1 MKVVVSVVVLGCI
14 SSCLWTV
21 SAFPSTT
28 TAPFVP
34 SKIQR
39 VAVGGGRAFPPA
51 LAFSTNKTPSSTT
64 STQRAAASNNNGGG
78 GSGSEFFKAGLL
90 ANVEEEAG
98 QLASKTIRSVADLG
112 WKTKI
117 PKRRGNTRP
126 RHWAF
131 GGAGEKAIQDKPNY
145 DPTNPLCVEA
155 WLSLQEFYAI
165 VKDDTAVADTI
176 FVALAKGG
184 AYIEREVAEDV
195 IAQWRGGG
203 SRAAA
208 AAPSG
213 GPSLFGRT
221 AKGAAAFDQGAF
233 VKTVQEGRV
242 DFLKGW
248 AAFVAIT
255 GVAVAGIVFPTNPL
269 QLALVDVL
277 ETITHTDERMAELAA
292 TKAASSLL

>member
-39 VAVGGGRAFPPA
+39 VAVGGGRAFP
-51 LAFSTNKTPSSTT
+51 LAFSTNKTPPT
-64 STQRAAASNNNGGG
+64 STHLAAASNNNGSGG
-78 GSGSEFFKAGLL
+78 GGSEFFKAGLL

-112 WKTKI
+112 WKTKV

-203 SRAAA
+203 SGRASTSA
-208 AAPSG
+208 

-221 AKGAAAFDQGAF
+221 AKGAAAGFDQGAF